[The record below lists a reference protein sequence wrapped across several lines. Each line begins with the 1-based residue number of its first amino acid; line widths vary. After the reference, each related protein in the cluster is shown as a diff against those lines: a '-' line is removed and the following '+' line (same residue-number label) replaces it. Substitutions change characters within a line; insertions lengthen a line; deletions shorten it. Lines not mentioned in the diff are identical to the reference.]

1 MVVDVYRDVAEG
13 GDFAGERG
21 EGVVVLG
28 FVGCACGH
36 CEDSSEE
43 GRKRRRR
50 WRWGLVSSMF
60 FGAQRLRRCSGAT
73 PDLSNC
79 SAWVSVIAE
88 RIWEAAI
95 VAEAAVETRS

>member
-1 MVVDVYRDVAEG
+1 MDIVRI
-13 GDFAGERG
+13 
-21 EGVVVLG
+21 L
-28 FVGCACGH
+28 
-36 CEDSSEE
+36 
-43 GRKRRRR
+43 RRR
-50 WRWGLVSSMF
+50 GGSADGDGDGGFVSSMF